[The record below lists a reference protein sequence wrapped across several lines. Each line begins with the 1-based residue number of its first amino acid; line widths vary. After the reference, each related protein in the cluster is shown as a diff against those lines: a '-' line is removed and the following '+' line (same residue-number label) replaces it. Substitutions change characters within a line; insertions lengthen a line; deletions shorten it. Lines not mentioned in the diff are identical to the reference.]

1 MENIRRID
9 DERKGISFFP
19 LFLMELAGV
28 ACGSFIAAF
37 GRLPDGI
44 SGFIIPKISSGT
56 AIQIFGVDFLQMLVF
71 LILSV
76 MSGCCIL
83 GQPLGILLIIE
94 KGAELGFASASV
106 YAAKGFAALP
116 EVFLVHIPRAAGISF
131 IALLS
136 VRELLRMSC
145 SLFHITASRNGD
157 ATAPP
162 SLKLFAVKYLI
173 LFIGALVFSCAD
185 MALVCIMR
193 SIDLLG
199 I

>member
-19 LFLMELAGV
+19 LLLTELAGV

-37 GRLPDGI
+37 GRIPGRI
-44 SGFIIPKISSGT
+44 SEFIIPKVSGGT
-56 AIQIFGVDFLQMLVF
+56 AVQIFGADFLQMLIF
-71 LILSV
+71 LALS
-76 MSGCCIL
+76 MMLGCCIL
-83 GQPLGILLIIE
+83 GQPFGILLLIE

-106 YAAKGFAALP
+106 YAAKGFSALP

-131 IALLS
+131 IVLLS

-145 SLFHITASRNGD
+145 SLFHITTSRNDD
-157 ATAPP
+157 AISSP
-162 SLKLFAVKYLI
+162 SLKLFVVKYLI
-173 LFIGALVFSCAD
+173 LLIAVLVFSCAD

-193 SIDLLG
+193 SIDLFG
-199 I
+199 N

>member
-19 LFLMELAGV
+19 LLLMELAGV

-37 GRLPDGI
+37 GKIPGI
-44 SGFIIPKISSGT
+44 ISDLIIPKVNDGT
-56 AIQIFGVDFLQMLVF
+56 ALQIFGADFLQMLIF
-71 LILSV
+71 LVLS
-76 MSGCCIL
+76 MAFGCCVV
-83 GQPLGILLIIE
+83 GQPFGILLLIE

-106 YAAKGFAALP
+106 YAAKGFSALP
-116 EVFLVHIPRAAGISF
+116 EVFLIHIPRAAAISF

-145 SLFHITASRNGD
+145 SLFCISSSKNDD
-157 ATAPP
+157 AISSP
-162 SLKLFAVKYLI
+162 SLKLFVVKYLI
-173 LFIGALVFSCAD
+173 LIIAALVFSCAD

-193 SIDLLG
+193 SI